1 MKMAKVFLDGQI
13 VREIDWDVERFNQ
26 TAICAVGRCLFH
38 LTTFCAG
45 SHNRG
50 NYAIAL
56 SAILG
61 YPDYEAVQIGEAFGD
76 LELKPRSKS

>member
-1 MKMAKVFLDGQI
+1 MSKVFLDGQI
-13 VREIDWDVERFNQ
+13 VREIDWDLERFDQ
-26 TAICAVGRCLFH
+26 TAIHAVGKSLFH
-38 LTTFCAG
+38 SKVLWSG
-45 SHNRG
+45 HRQE

-61 YPDYEAVQIGEAFGD
+61 YPDYKAVQIGDAFGD

>member
-1 MKMAKVFLDGQI
+1 MAKVWLDGE
-13 VREIDWDVERFNQ
+13 VACEIDWDRERFNQ
-26 TAICAVGRCLFH
+26 TAIYAVGKSLFH
-38 LTTFCAG
+38 SKVLWSG
-45 SHNRG
+45 HRQE

-61 YPDYEAVQIGEAFGD
+61 YPDYKAVQIGTAFGD